1 MLNNRNRFYYFLK
14 PLIPRGIQ
22 ILIRRRLALIKKTQ
36 YKDCWPI
43 DKNACNP
50 PVGWTGWPGQKRF
63 ALVLTHDVES
73 EKGHNRCKEL
83 MKLEKNLDFRSS
95 FNFVPRDYNV
105 SQELRH
111 HLTSEGFEVG
121 VHGLTHDGSL
131 YSSRE
136 TFNEQAKQINRYL
149 KEWDSVGFRSPSMYH
164 NLEWLHDLNIEYD
177 ASTFDTDPFEPQPDG
192 VGTIFPFF
200 VKQEPRHRGYIEL
213 PYTLTQDFTA
223 LIIFKDNNLNIWKE
237 KLEWIAQRGGMAL
250 LNTHPDYMYFG
261 NGKRSADEYPV
272 ANYTDFIHYI
282 KRHYKDQYWHIL
294 PREMASFWH
303 DNWSETNG
311 NNS

>member
-83 MKLEKNLDFRSS
+83 MKLEKNLNFRSS

-111 HLTSEGFEVG
+111 YLTSEGFEVG

-131 YSSRE
+131 YSSRG

-149 KEWDSVGFRSPSMYH
+149 KEWNSVGFRSPSMYH

-200 VKQEPRHRGYIEL
+200 VKMFKDQHGYIEL
-213 PYTLTQDFTA
+213 PYTLPQDFTT
-223 LIIFKDNNLNIWKE
+223 LIILRDDNLLIWKE
-237 KLEWIAQRGGMAL
+237 KLEWIVQAGGMVL
-250 LNTHPDYMYFG
+250 INTHPDYMHFG
-261 NGKRSADEYPV
+261 NGKKSADEYSI
-272 ANYTDFIHYI
+272 AKYIDFLQHIKTNY
-282 KRHYKDQYWHIL
+282 RDQYWHIL
-294 PREMASFWH
+294 PKEMAFFWRSS
-303 DNWSETNG
+303 WSGSNG
-311 NNS
+311 R